1 MATISFKNVGKLATS
16 TSITTAASQV
26 PLGIKTPVQLGTNSE
41 GLFAMNFDLAN
52 QVKDNL
58 RNLILTN
65 WGERLCSYNFG
76 ANLRELTTE
85 LSSKEDFDNEAMVR
99 IKDAVNKWMSY
110 VSLNDFSS
118 VIDRSQNSIVAKIL
132 LTVSYDIPIANVSN
146 KSLEV
151 TLYVI

>member
-1 MATISFKNVGKLATS
+1 MAISFKNVGKLATS
-16 TSITTAASQV
+16 AASAV
-26 PLGIKTPVQLGTNSE
+26 SGSSLPIGIKTPVQLGSNGE
-41 GLFAMNFDLAN
+41 GLFAMNFELAD

-99 IKDAVNKWMSY
+99 IKDAVSKWMSY
-110 VSLNDFSS
+110 VSLNDFTST
-118 VIDRSQNSIVAKIL
+118 IDRSQNSMIGKIL
-132 LTVSYDIPIANVSN
+132 ITITYDIPTVNVFN
-146 KSLEV
+146 KMLEV